1 MCSQFLQFTVNMSK
15 NLLSSVSPVIVE
27 VSPDALR
34 MALFKSQVIF
44 QSLYEDTRAV
54 LEPFLQGMKHVF
66 AGRPNTRRI
75 VSHSC
80 VR

>member
-1 MCSQFLQFTVNMSK
+1 MCLSFLQFTVNISRD
-15 NLLSSVSPVIVE
+15 LISSVSPLIVE

-54 LEPFLQGMKHVF
+54 LEPFLHGMHVLF
-66 AGRPNTRRI
+66 AGTCRYI
-75 VSHSC
+75 D
-80 VR
+80 

>member
-1 MCSQFLQFTVNMSK
+1 MSK
-15 NLLSSVSPVIVE
+15 HLISSVCPVIVE

-34 MALFKSQVIF
+34 MALLKSQVIF
-44 QSLYEDTRAV
+44 QSLYEHTRAV
-54 LEPFLQGMKHVF
+54 LKPFLQGMKHLF
-66 AGRPNTRRI
+66 AGRPNIRRC